1 MRLPRHAAGFSPVR
15 RFKALAASISRAMR
29 WRVRD
34 AVTGFK
40 VQIGVSASNTCSVV
54 ISRTFRSCRL
64 GASPTCPPCF
74 CSSADR
80 PSHQPGYC
88 SSANSLN
95 VLQLSVVAGFLMR
108 GSTPSLQGDLAFPG
122 LVACAARRQYI
133 AGHAV
138 ADPGEFHLRP
148 LAVEVGEAEGPHP
161 DRCSRAQP
169 DRARRR
175 PA

>member
-1 MRLPRHAAGFSPVR
+1 LRLPRHAAGFSPVR

-40 VQIGVSASNTCSVV
+40 VQIGESASNTCSVV

-64 GASPTCPPCF
+64 GASPIERAHLLLLFRRQTLAPAGVLLL
-74 CSSADR
+74 S
-80 PSHQPGYC
+80 
-88 SSANSLN
+88 NSLN
-95 VLQLSVVAGFLMR
+95 VLQLCVVAGFLMR

-122 LVACAARRQYI
+122 LVARAARRQYI

-169 DRARRR
+169 D
-175 PA
+175 